1 MPQAWAQTL
10 EKRGFTQHAGVTL
23 VRTGCRN
30 AGVSGHFRQLM
41 AFKFGG
47 SMNFHFAT
55 AWETV
60 ADLYPARTAAI
71 CDGHAITWQDFDQRA
86 AHIAGLLQ
94 AHGLGAAAKVG
105 LYLHNSNE
113 YQEAQ
118 FGIFKMGGCPINV
131 NYRYKA
137 DELVYLL
144 DNADAEAV
152 FFQSCY
158 AMRIWEIKE
167 RLPKVK
173 LFVQVDDGTEAL
185 LDFAV
190 DYEQSL
196 RRATPAPRAQR
207 DPDGVYML
215 YTGGTTGLPKGV
227 MYPVGGFAYF
237 LMAMGATGRGLEPPA
252 DFSGYADMLRQVT
265 DPPVTLVGCPLMHG
279 TGCWLGSFLPL
290 LLGGTVVTTSRLGL
304 DPDLLWG
311 LTEAHGVSDIVI
323 VGDAFAKPMLAA
335 LDSAV
340 ARGQA
345 YNLGTLKQIMS
356 SGVMWSMETKQ
367 GLLRHHDM
375 VLADV
380 MGSSEGGMGS
390 SLTTREVNT
399 QTAKF
404 ALNEGV
410 RVRTDDGRWVQP
422 GSGEIGKL
430 ATSAFVPLGYYKDAE
445 KSAATFREI
454 DGVRYSFPGDYA
466 TVEAD
471 GSITLLGRGSVCIN
485 TGGEK
490 VFPEEV
496 EEAVKKHPAVFDCL
510 VVGVPDER
518 FGERVVAVT
527 ACQASQTAAEADV
540 IEFTREHLAGYK
552 VPRAVLLVDKVQR
565 APNGKADYKWAK
577 RVALEAAAD
586 A

>member
-1 MPQAWAQTL
+1 MD
-10 EKRGFTQHAGVTL
+10 
-23 VRTGCRN
+23 
-30 AGVSGHFRQLM
+30 
-41 AFKFGG
+41 
-47 SMNFHFAT
+47 FHFAT
-55 AWETV
+55 AWEQV
-60 ADLYPARTAAI
+60 ADLYPQRDAVI
-71 CDGHAITWQDFDQRA
+71 CDGEKRSWQDYEQRA
-86 AHIAGLLQ
+86 ASIAALLT
-94 AHGLGAAAKVG
+94 AHGLGADSKAG

-118 FGIFKMGGCPINV
+118 FGIFKVGGCPINV

-152 FFQSCY
+152 FFQACY
-158 AMRIWEIKE
+158 AMRIWEIKD

-173 LFVQVDDGTEAL
+173 LFVQVDDGTESL

-190 DYEQSL
+190 DYERSI
-196 RRATPAPRAQR
+196 RNHPPAPRQAR
-207 DPDGVYML
+207 DPNGVYML

-227 MYPVGGFAYF
+227 MYPVGGFAQFF
-237 LMAMGATGRGLEPPA
+237 LNMGAGSRELNPPQSMREYA
-252 DFSGYADMLRQVT
+252 DFLAQIDS
-265 DPPVTLVGCPLMHG
+265 PPISLVGCPLMHG
-279 TGCWLGSFLPL
+279 TGAWLGGYLPML
-290 LLGGTVVTTSRLGL
+290 MGGTVVTTSKLGL

-311 LTEAHGVSDIVI
+311 LAEEHRVTDIVI
-323 VGDAFAKPMLAA
+323 VGDAFARPMLAA
-335 LDSAV
+335 LDAAQ
-340 ARGQA
+340 ARGNPYDLSA
-345 YNLGTLKQIMS
+345 LKQITS
-356 SGVMWSMETKQ
+356 SGVMWSQETKQ

-375 VLADV
+375 VLADI
-380 MGSSEGGMGS
+380 MGSTEGGMGS
-390 SLTTREVNT
+390 SVTTREAGA

-410 RVRTDDGRWVQP
+410 KVITDDGRFVEP
-422 GSGEIGKL
+422 GSGEMGKL
-430 ATSAFVPLGYYKDAE
+430 ATSAFVPLGYYKDPQ
-445 KSAATFREI
+445 KSAATFKEVQ
-454 DGVRYSFPGDYA
+454 GVRYSFPGDYA

-496 EEAVKKHPAVFDCL
+496 EEAVKRHPSVADCL

-527 ACQASQTAAEADV
+527 SLQENQTLADEEL
-540 IEFTREHLAGYK
+540 IEFTRDHLAGYK
-552 VPRAVLLVDKVQR
+552 VPKQILAVDVVRR

-577 RVALEAAAD
+577 QTALEALA
-586 A
+586 

>member
-1 MPQAWAQTL
+1 M
-10 EKRGFTQHAGVTL
+10 
-23 VRTGCRN
+23 
-30 AGVSGHFRQLM
+30 S
-41 AFKFGG
+41 
-47 SMNFHFAT
+47 FHFAT

-60 ADLYPARTAAI
+60 ADHYPDRTAAI
-71 CDGHAITWQDFDQRA
+71 CDGHAVSWRDFEARA
-86 AHIAGLLQ
+86 ARIAGLLQ
-94 AHGLGAAAKVG
+94 AHDLGADSKAG
-105 LYLHNSNE
+105 MYLHNSNE

-118 FGIFKMGGCPINV
+118 FGVFKVGGCPINV

-144 DNADAEAV
+144 DNSDAEAV

-158 AMRIWEIKE
+158 AMRIWEIKD

-173 LFVQVDDGTEAL
+173 LFVQVDDGTESL

-190 DYEQSL
+190 DFERSI
-196 RRATPAPRAQR
+196 RDNAPAERIGR
-207 DPDGVYML
+207 DPAGVYML
-215 YTGGTTGLPKGV
+215 YTGGTTGMPKGV
-227 MYPVGGFAYF
+227 MYPVGGFAQF
-237 LMAMGATGRGLEPPA
+237 LISMGAVGRELPPPA
-252 DFSGYADMLRQVT
+252 DMSEYPQLLQAIAR
-265 DPPVTLVGCPLMHG
+265 PPVTLVGCPLMHG

-290 LLGGTVVTTSRLGL
+290 LMGGTVVTTSKLGL

-311 LTEAHGVSDIVI
+311 LTEQHKVSDIVI

-335 LDSAV
+335 LDA
-340 ARGQA
+340 AAQRGTPYDLSSLQ
-345 YNLGTLKQIMS
+345 QIMS
-356 SGVMWSMETKQ
+356 SGVMWSSETKQ
-367 GLLRHHDM
+367 GLLKHHDM
-375 VLADV
+375 VLADI

-390 SLTTREVNT
+390 SITTRDMSA

-404 ALNEGV
+404 ELNDGV
-410 RVRTDDGRWVQP
+410 KVITDDDRMVEP

-430 ATSAFVPLGYYKDAE
+430 ATSAFVPLGYYKDEE
-445 KSAATFREI
+445 KSKATFREV

-518 FGERVVAVT
+518 FGEKIVAVT
-527 ACQASQTAAEADV
+527 SHRDNQSVADADL
-540 IEFTREHLAGYK
+540 IEFTKEHLAGYK
-552 VPRAVLLVDKVQR
+552 VPKQVLAVDEVRR

-577 RVALEAAAD
+577 NTAMEAYGA
-586 A
+586 